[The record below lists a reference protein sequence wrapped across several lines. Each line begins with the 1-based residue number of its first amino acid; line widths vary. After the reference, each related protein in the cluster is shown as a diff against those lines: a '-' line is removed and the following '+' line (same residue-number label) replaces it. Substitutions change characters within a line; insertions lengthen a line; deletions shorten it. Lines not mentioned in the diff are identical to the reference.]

1 MPFIRA
7 TDSATVLNTHA
18 LTKHYGDLHAVAG
31 LDLDVRRGEI
41 YAFLGRNGAG
51 KTTTIRMLL
60 GLVRPTSGDATV
72 LGTRITPGES
82 AVFAR
87 VGYLVESA
95 TAYENLTVRENLEIQ
110 RRLTGSSRAARS
122 EAMKLLGLSESAER
136 RSAVA
141 GQQAA
146 PCARQGA
153 SAHS

>member
-1 MPFIRA
+1 MPFTRA

-18 LTKHYGDLHAVAG
+18 LTKHYGDLHVVAG

-82 AVFAR
+82 AIFCTR
-87 VGYLVESA
+87 GLPSRERDG
-95 TAYENLTVRENLEIQ
+95 VREPD
-110 RRLTGSSRAARS
+110 RA
-122 EAMKLLGLSESAER
+122 
-136 RSAVA
+136 
-141 GQQAA
+141 
-146 PCARQGA
+146 
-153 SAHS
+153 